1 MLRFVMSRLL
11 HAAATLAVAVSL
23 VFLAVRVL
31 PGNPL
36 AARFGQHTDEKQIA
50 ELQEQYGW
58 DRPLVVQLGEFL
70 GKLVRGDLGKSLVR
84 THVSIREELA
94 RRIPATAELTLAALA
109 LAIPIGI
116 GSGVAAAVFH
126 GRWPDRLTTVGSL
139 LGVSVPVFFL
149 GILARLYFSQ
159 LPTSQRLPTSVFDFE
174 PLTGLYLLDT
184 LLRGRPELWLLAA
197 QHLLLPALVLST
209 IPAALIAKITRAS
222 MLDVLSSDY
231 IRTAQA
237 KGAGLAR
244 IVWRHAFPNAAV
256 PIVNI
261 TGLQVGLLLS
271 GAVLTE
277 TVFDWPGLGQYLT
290 TAVVRDRD
298 YMAVQGG
305 ALVVAAIFVSLN
317 LVLDILYGLLDPR
330 IHHAQ
335 RGRG

>member
-1 MLRFVMSRLL
+1 MFGFMISRLL
-11 HAAATLAVAVSL
+11 HAAATLVVAVSL
-23 VFLAVRVL
+23 VFLAVRIL

-36 AARFGQHTDEKQIA
+36 VARFGQHTDEKQIA
-50 ELQEQYGW
+50 ELKQKYGW
-58 DRPLVVQLGEFL
+58 DRPLAVQLAEFL
-70 GKLVRGDLGKSLVR
+70 GKLAHGDLGNSLVR

-94 RRIPATAELTLAALA
+94 RRVPATAELTLAALA
-109 LAIPIGI
+109 MAIPLGI
-116 GSGVAAAVFH
+116 GSGVAAAMYP
-126 GRWPDRLTTVGSL
+126 GRWPDRLTMTGSL

-149 GILARLYFSQ
+149 GILARLYFRD
-159 LPTSQRLPTSVFDFE
+159 LPTSQRLPASVFDFE

-184 LLRGRPELWLLAA
+184 LLRGRPELWLSAA
-197 QHLLLPALVLST
+197 RHLLLPALVLST

-256 PIVNI
+256 PVVNI

-305 ALVVAAIFVSLN
+305 ALVVAAIFVCLN
-317 LVLDILYGLLDPR
+317 LVLDVIYGFLDPR
-330 IHHAQ
+330 IHHA
-335 RGRG
+335 R